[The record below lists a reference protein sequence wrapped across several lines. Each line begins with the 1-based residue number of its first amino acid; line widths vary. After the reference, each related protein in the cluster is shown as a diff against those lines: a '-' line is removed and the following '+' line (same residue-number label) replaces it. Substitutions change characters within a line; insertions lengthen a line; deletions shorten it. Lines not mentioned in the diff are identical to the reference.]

1 MNFLGSS
8 FLSGDNLQT
17 TVLVQEL
24 KPFGTTNFSKKT
36 DINTKKINQLAAAW
50 EKTCIWKELER
61 NFVF

>member
-24 KPFGTTNFSKKT
+24 KPFRTTNFSKKT

-50 EKTCIWKELER
+50 EKTCI
-61 NFVF
+61 